1 MPFDLQ
7 QRWDAYTGV
16 WESVG
21 FGLWR
26 PHFSK
31 FEEEQTPV
39 PRLIESAK
47 GVILELGPGSGNQ
60 IPRFRSSAISKI
72 YAVEPNAQFIPILVQ
87 RAKDHGL
94 DEKYIV
100 INAALEDEEILATH
114 RIVDGSIDT
123 VVCMQVLCSVPD
135 ARAAAKRIWK
145 VLKPGGQLVYWEHQ
159 CSRDGVTRWVQS
171 LWDLIRKPLMGGC
184 YLDRDIEDTIMSAG
198 AWEIVEMGRDGDDGY
213 DLMPRCWGRLR
224 KPVE

>member
-7 QRWDAYTGV
+7 QRWDTYTGV
-16 WESVG
+16 WEGVR

-39 PRLIESAK
+39 PRLIGSAK
-47 GVILELGPGSGNQ
+47 GVVLELGPGSGNQ

-87 RAKDHGL
+87 KAKDHGL

-100 INAALEDEEILATH
+100 INAALEDQDVLTAH
-114 RIVDGSIDT
+114 GIVEGSVDT
-123 VVCMQVLCSVPD
+123 VRRGFGNC
-135 ARAAAKRIWK
+135 
-145 VLKPGGQLVYWEHQ
+145 
-159 CSRDGVTRWVQS
+159 
-171 LWDLIRKPLMGGC
+171 
-184 YLDRDIEDTIMSAG
+184 
-198 AWEIVEMGRDGDDGY
+198 
-213 DLMPRCWGRLR
+213 
-224 KPVE
+224 